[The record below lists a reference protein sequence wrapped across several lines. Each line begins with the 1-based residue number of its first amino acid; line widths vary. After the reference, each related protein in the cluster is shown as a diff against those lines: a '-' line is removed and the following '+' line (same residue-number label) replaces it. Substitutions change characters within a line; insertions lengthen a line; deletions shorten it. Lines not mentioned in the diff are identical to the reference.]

1 MSGMTEATST
11 LKARITEDMKAAM
24 RGGDKPRLA
33 VIRLIQAALK
43 QKEVD
48 ERITLSDADVIAV
61 LDKMGKQRRESLEQ
75 YKAAGR
81 QDLAEQEA
89 YELNVIQSYLP
100 TPLSDAEI
108 DALIAEAIAAT
119 GATSIREMGA
129 VMGKLKPQLQGRAD
143 MAQVSARI
151 KSALGG

>member
-1 MSGMTEATST
+1 MAEATSA
-11 LKARITEDMKAAM
+11 LKAQILDDMKTAM
-24 RGGDKPRLA
+24 KAGDKARLA
-33 VIRLIQAALK
+33 VIRLISAAIK

-61 LDKMGKQRRESLEQ
+61 LDKMGKQRRESIEQ

-81 QDLAEQEA
+81 ADLVEQESF
-89 YELNVIQSYLP
+89 ELEVIQSYLP

-119 GATSIREMGA
+119 GATSVREMGA
-129 VMGKLKPQLQGRAD
+129 VMSKLRPQIQGRAD
-143 MAQVSARI
+143 MTQVSARI

>member
-1 MSGMTEATST
+1 MTEATSA
-11 LKARITEDMKAAM
+11 LKARILDDMKTAM
-24 RGGDKPRLA
+24 KAGDKARLA
-33 VIRLIQAALK
+33 AIRLISAALK

-61 LDKMGKQRRESLEQ
+61 LDKMGKQRRESIEQ

-81 QDLAEQEA
+81 ADLAEQEGF
-89 YELNVIQSYLP
+89 ELEVIQSYLP
-100 TPLSDAEI
+100 APLSDAQI

-119 GATSIREMGA
+119 GATSVREMGA
-129 VMGKLKPQLQGRAD
+129 VMTKLRPQIQGRAD

>member
-1 MSGMTEATST
+1 MTEASSA
-11 LKARITEDMKAAM
+11 LKAQITDDMKAAM
-24 RGGDKPRLA
+24 KAGDKPRLA

-48 ERITLSDADVIAV
+48 ERITLSDADVLAV

-81 QDLAEQEA
+81 DDLAEQEA
-89 YELNVIQSYLP
+89 FELEVIQSYLP
-100 TPLSDAEI
+100 APLSDAEI
-108 DALIAEAIAAT
+108 DALIAEAIATT
-119 GATSIREMGA
+119 GASSVREMGA
-129 VMGKLKPQLQGRAD
+129 VMGKLRPQLQGRAD
-143 MAQVSARI
+143 MTQVSARI

>member
-1 MSGMTEATST
+1 MTEASSA
-11 LKARITEDMKAAM
+11 LKARILDDMKAAM
-24 RGGDKPRLA
+24 KAGDKARLA
-33 VIRLIQAALK
+33 VIRLISAAIK

-48 ERITLSDADVIAV
+48 DRITLSDADVIAV
-61 LDKMGKQRRESLEQ
+61 LDKMGKQRRESIEQ

-81 QDLAEQEA
+81 MDLAEQEGF
-89 YELNVIQSYLP
+89 ELEVIQSYLP
-100 TPLSDAEI
+100 TPLSDAQM

-119 GATSIREMGA
+119 GATSVREMGA
-129 VMGKLKPQLQGRAD
+129 IMAKLKPQIQGRAD

>member
-1 MSGMTEATST
+1 MTEATSA
-11 LKARITEDMKAAM
+11 LKARITDDMKATMKA
-24 RGGDKPRLA
+24 GDKPRLA

-48 ERITLSDADVIAV
+48 ERIILADADVIAV

-81 QDLAEQEA
+81 TDLAEQES
-89 YELNVIQSYLP
+89 YELEVIQSYLP
-100 TPLSDAEI
+100 APLSDAEI
-108 DALIAEAIAAT
+108 DALIAEAVAAT
-119 GATSIREMGA
+119 GATSVREMGA
-129 VMGKLKPQLQGRAD
+129 VMGKLRPQLQGRAD
-143 MAQVSARI
+143 MTQVSARI

>member
-1 MSGMTEATST
+1 MTEATST
-11 LKARITEDMKAAM
+11 LKVRITDDMKASMKA
-24 RGGDKPRLA
+24 GDKPRLA
-33 VIRLIQAALK
+33 AIRLILAALK

-48 ERITLSDADVIAV
+48 ERISLSDADVIAV
-61 LDKMGKQRRESLEQ
+61 LDKMSKQRRESIEQ
-75 YKAAGR
+75 YKSAGR
-81 QDLAEQEA
+81 EDLVEQESF
-89 YELNVIQSYLP
+89 ELEVIQSYLP
-100 TPLSDAEI
+100 APLSDAEI

-119 GATSIREMGA
+119 GANSVREMGA

>member
-1 MSGMTEATST
+1 MTEATSA
-11 LKARITEDMKAAM
+11 LKARILDDMKTAM
-24 RGGDKPRLA
+24 KAGDKARLA
-33 VIRLIQAALK
+33 VIRLISAALK

-61 LDKMGKQRRESLEQ
+61 LDKMGKQRRESIEQ

-81 QDLAEQEA
+81 ADLAEQEGF
-89 YELNVIQSYLP
+89 ELEVIQSYLP
-100 TPLSDAEI
+100 APLSDAQI

-119 GATSIREMGA
+119 GATSVREMGA
-129 VMGKLKPQLQGRAD
+129 VMTKLRPQIQGRAD